1 MALEL
6 IIVTLLKPS
15 DIFGAV
21 VAATVEP
28 NTKLDS
34 RLQVEVKHQNMVK
47 HLLGIYHKISTL
59 YADPMMNSV
68 ELCISYG
75 KFPRDA

>member
-1 MALEL
+1 MLS
-6 IIVTLLKPS
+6 TL
-15 DIFGAV
+15 DI
-21 VAATVEP
+21 
-28 NTKLDS
+28 
-34 RLQVEVKHQNMVK
+34 RLQVEVKDQNLVK
-47 HLLGIYHKISTL
+47 LSLGIYHGILTL